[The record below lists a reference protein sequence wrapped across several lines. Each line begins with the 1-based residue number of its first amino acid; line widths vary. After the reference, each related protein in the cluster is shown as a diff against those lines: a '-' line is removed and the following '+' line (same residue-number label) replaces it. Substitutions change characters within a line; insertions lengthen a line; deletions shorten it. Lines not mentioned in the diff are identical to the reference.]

1 MNIRY
6 KHY

>member
-6 KHY
+6 KRN